1 MNCELIDY
9 SHQYILSLL
18 EESEVKRFERHL
30 SSGCEQCSAELSIM
44 SKTLFVGASAETQEP
59 SHAIKG
65 KIFERVREIE
75 RHRKTQV
82 WKQWKPTLN
91 SPGLFTLR
99 STEGAWEETDI
110 QGISIKNLFSDPDK
124 NTITMLV
131 RMAAGTAYPQHRH
144 GGAEECYVLEGDLHV
159 GDSVLRSGDYQRAEL
174 DSIHVE
180 QWTENGCLLLIVS
193 STEDEII

>member
-9 SHQYILSLL
+9 THQYLLGLL
-18 EESEVKRFERHL
+18 EEPEVKRFERHL
-30 SSGCEQCSAELSIM
+30 HQGCEQCSAEMNIM
-44 SKTLFVGASAETQEP
+44 GKTLFEAANVESSAP
-59 SHAIKG
+59 SATTKARIM
-65 KIFERVREIE
+65 ERVKELE

-82 WKQWKPTLN
+82 WKEWRPSVT
-91 SPGLFTLR
+91 PAGLFTLR
-99 STEGAWEETDI
+99 ATDGMWEETDI
-110 QGISIKNLFSDPDK
+110 EGISVKKLFSDPDK
-124 NTITMLV
+124 STITMLV

-144 GGAEECYVLEGDLHV
+144 GGTEECYVLEGDLHV

-174 DSIHVE
+174 DSIHVK